1 MTKSDL
7 MAKLT
12 AALGASVAGDEIL
25 KEVFADGEEISEEG
39 LEERL
44 RALNALS
51 ADYQK
56 DGNEEM
62 LDLTNKKIVLVQ
74 KAVDL
79 LKED

>member
-1 MTKSDL
+1 

-12 AALGASVAGDEIL
+12 AALGASAAGDEIL

>member
-7 MAKLT
+7 MTKLT
-12 AALGASVAGDEIL
+12 AALGTSVAGDEIL

>member
-1 MTKSDL
+1 M
-7 MAKLT
+7 
-12 AALGASVAGDEIL
+12 
-25 KEVFADGEEISEEG
+25 FADGEEISEEG

>member
-12 AALGASVAGDEIL
+12 AALGASAAGDEIL

-74 KAVDL
+74 KAVDV